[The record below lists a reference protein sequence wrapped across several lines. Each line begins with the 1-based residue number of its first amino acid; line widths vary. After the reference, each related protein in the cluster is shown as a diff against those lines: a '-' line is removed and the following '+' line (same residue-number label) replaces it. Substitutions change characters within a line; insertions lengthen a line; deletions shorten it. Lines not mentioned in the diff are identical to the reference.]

1 MPYDPN
7 LWRAKLPDGYV
18 PSLNKELA
26 RVERL
31 DIPLGKDC
39 DFSEIKNIITS
50 LQEGDENISG
60 ESYLKL
66 FYTDV
71 LDLATNKTYYIFS
84 RPLAYFLGYEYQVY
98 IGGGEVDKALIAQKF
113 DEVFMD
119 KTHEIDERIN
129 EIYERFKDDLQSK
142 VDFGLANLNDNTLKI
157 IAHKIIEILDI
168 NGTTIN
174 YSPTLASVKLFKNG
188 EEVSLNLKSK
198 NGALT
203 GELSLN
209 GTYSIYIGKA
219 E

>member
-1 MPYDPN
+1 MPLDPN
-7 LWRAKLPDGYV
+7 LWRAKLRDGYV
-18 PSLNKELA
+18 PRFNKELA

-39 DFSEIKNIITS
+39 DFVEIKNQIDS
-50 LQEGDENISG
+50 LQEGDENISN

-98 IGGGEVDKALIAQKF
+98 IGGGEVSIALIAQKF
-113 DEVFMD
+113 NEVFID
-119 KTHEIDERIN
+119 KEHEIDERIN
-129 EIYERFKDDLQSK
+129 EIYERFKDTLQAK
-142 VDFGLANLNDNTLKI
+142 VDVGLANLNDNALKI

-168 NGTTIN
+168 NGATIN

-188 EEVSLNLKSK
+188 EEVNLNLKSS

-203 GELSLN
+203 SELSLN
-209 GTYSIYIGKA
+209 GTYSIYIGKV

>member
-1 MPYDPN
+1 MPLDPN
-7 LWRAKLPDGYV
+7 LWRAKLRDGYV
-18 PSLNKELA
+18 PRFNKELA

-39 DFSEIKNIITS
+39 DFVEIKNQIDS
-50 LQEGDENISG
+50 LQEGDENISN

-98 IGGGEVDKALIAQKF
+98 IGGGEVSIALIAQKF
-113 DEVFMD
+113 NEVFIN
-119 KTHEIDERIN
+119 KEHEIDERIN

-142 VDFGLANLNDNTLKI
+142 VDFGLANLNDNALKI

-168 NGTTIN
+168 NGATIN

-188 EEVSLNLKSK
+188 EEVNLNLKSS

-203 GELSLN
+203 SELSLN
-209 GTYSIYIGKA
+209 GTYSIYIGKV

>member
-1 MPYDPN
+1 MPLDPN

-18 PSLNKELA
+18 PRFNKELA

-39 DFSEIKNIITS
+39 DFIEIKNQIDS
-50 LQEGDENISG
+50 LQEGDENISNK
-60 ESYLKL
+60 SYLKL

-98 IGGGEVDKALIAQKF
+98 IGGGEVSIALIAQKF
-113 DEVFMD
+113 NEVFID
-119 KTHEIDERIN
+119 KEHEIDERIN

-142 VDFGLANLNDNTLKI
+142 VDFGLANLNDNALKI

-168 NGTTIN
+168 NGATIN

-188 EEVSLNLKSK
+188 EEVNLNLKSS

-203 GELSLN
+203 SELSLN
-209 GTYSIYIGKA
+209 GTYSIYIGKV

>member
-39 DFSEIKNIITS
+39 DFSEIKNQIDS

-119 KTHEIDERIN
+119 KTHEIDEHIN
-129 EIYERFKDDLQSK
+129 EIYERFKGELQSK
-142 VDFGLANLNDNTLKI
+142 VGIGLANLDGNALKI

-168 NGTTIN
+168 NGATIN

-188 EEVSLNLKSK
+188 EEVNLNLESE

-203 GELSLN
+203 GEISLN
-209 GTYSIYIGKA
+209 GTYSIYIGKV

>member
-39 DFSEIKNIITS
+39 DFIEIKNIITS

-113 DEVFMD
+113 NEVFMD
-119 KTHEIDERIN
+119 KTHEIDAHIN

-142 VDFGLANLNDNTLKI
+142 VDFGLANLNDNALKI

-168 NGTTIN
+168 NGMIIN

-203 GELSLN
+203 SELSLN

>member
-84 RPLAYFLGYEYQVY
+84 RPLVY

-119 KTHEIDERIN
+119 KAHEIDEHIN

-142 VDFGLANLNDNTLKI
+142 VDFGLANLNDNALKI

-188 EEVSLNLKSK
+188 EEVSLNLESK

-209 GTYSIYIGKA
+209 GTYSIYIGKV

>member
-1 MPYDPN
+1 MPLDPN
-7 LWRAKLPDGYV
+7 LWRAKLRDGYV
-18 PSLNKELA
+18 PRFNKELA

-39 DFSEIKNIITS
+39 DFVEIKNQIDS
-50 LQEGDENISG
+50 LQEGDENISN

-98 IGGGEVDKALIAQKF
+98 IGGGEVSIALIAQKF
-113 DEVFMD
+113 NEVFID
-119 KTHEIDERIN
+119 KEHEIDERIN

-142 VDFGLANLNDNTLKI
+142 VDFGLANLNDNALKI

-168 NGTTIN
+168 NGATIN

-188 EEVSLNLKSK
+188 EEVNLNLKSS

-203 GELSLN
+203 SELSLN
-209 GTYSIYIGKA
+209 GTYSIYIGKV

>member
-1 MPYDPN
+1 MPHDPN

-50 LQEGDENISG
+50 LQENDENISG

-119 KTHEIDERIN
+119 KAQ
-129 EIYERFKDDLQSK
+129 IYERFKDDLQSK
-142 VDFGLANLNDNTLKI
+142 VDFGLANLNDNALKI

>member
-1 MPYDPN
+1 MPLDPN
-7 LWRAKLPDGYV
+7 LWRAKLRDGYV
-18 PSLNKELA
+18 PRFNKELA

-39 DFSEIKNIITS
+39 DFVEIKNQIDS
-50 LQEGDENISG
+50 LQEGDENISN

-98 IGGGEVDKALIAQKF
+98 IGGGEVSIALIAQKF
-113 DEVFMD
+113 NEVFID
-119 KTHEIDERIN
+119 KEHEIDERIN
-129 EIYERFKDDLQSK
+129 EIYERFKDTLQAK
-142 VDFGLANLNDNTLKI
+142 VDVGLANLNDNALKI

-188 EEVSLNLKSK
+188 EEVNLNLESE

-203 GELSLN
+203 GEISLN
-209 GTYSIYIGKA
+209 GTYSIYIGKV